1 MKIDIVTLFPEMFAG
16 VFEASIIGRAREK
29 GLLEINLHNLRDW
42 AIDKHKTVD
51 DTPYGGGAGMV
62 IKVEVM
68 DRCLTDLLSSSS
80 RNPPRAEL
88 RHRGSRINKSKLQ
101 ITNYKLREKNNEAK
115 SKTQVL
121 KTILMTPQGR
131 TFDQK
136 KAREMAKL
144 DHIVLICG
152 HYEGFDQRIHDY
164 LVDEELSIG
173 DFVLT
178 GGEIPAMAVVDAVAR
193 LVPGVIKEESH
204 MNESF
209 SVVPPQPPQSA
220 LSGLPGPS
228 LEKEGCKKKEKSD
241 GSPHHTATPSLIKRE
256 LRRAAPTRTGGN
268 SHHPESVCDLSTP
281 PLVHPKNCFTISGDP
296 EAGGEYRQD
305 LYLEYPHYTKPAE
318 YKGWKVPEVLMSG
331 NHAEIEKWRQKNIK
345 KKP

>member
-1 MKIDIVTLFPEMFAG
+1 MKIDIITLFPEMFAG

-29 GLLEINLHNLRDW
+29 GLIEINLHNLRDW
-42 AIDKHKTVD
+42 AVDKHKTVD

-68 DRCLTDLLSSSS
+68 DRCLTD
-80 RNPPRAEL
+80 
-88 RHRGSRINKSKLQ
+88 IIQKSKIKNQKGQVTNLSLQ
-101 ITNYKLREKNNEAK
+101 R
-115 SKTQVL
+115 
-121 KTILMTPQGR
+121 ILMTPQGR

-144 DHIVLICG
+144 DQIVLICG
-152 HYEGFDQRIHDY
+152 HYEGFDQRIHEN

-209 SVVPPQPPQSA
+209 SVVPDNHPATPHRREP
-220 LSGLPGPS
+220 L

-268 SHHPESVCDLSTP
+268 YHHPESVCDLSTL

-296 EAGGEYRQD
+296 GAGGEYRQD